1 MKASQVLVPLKRI
14 AGTTC
19 LLLQR
24 DASGDRHH
32 ERGNEMPTL
41 PCHHSGLHTS
51 IAAVCRGAVGVT
63 CDELGVKS
71 KRSYQCSVIFRN
83 EQKRVAE
90 AHQPQER
97 HLHTEVLP
105 CAGAPALNKECPQQ
119 LQKPFLVF
127 PAHSVSSVICLFSLS
142 FALEGLVHQWAT
154 SINLVGARAFCSF
167 QYNSNMNPRSLW
179 GRSRFH

>member
-1 MKASQVLVPLKRI
+1 MNAEMKCQHFPVIIRDC
-14 AGTTC
+14 T
-19 LLLQR
+19 LLLR
-24 DASGDRHH
+24 RCVG
-32 ERGNEMPTL
+32 G
-41 PCHHSGLHTS
+41 
-51 IAAVCRGAVGVT
+51 VGVT

-142 FALEGLVHQWAT
+142 CALEGLVHQWAT